1 MDARWYGLIEL
12 VLVMGGVL
20 AFAVWQLRS
29 TARDQA
35 ATLRRKRCER
45 DEPGRADEAPTERV

>member
-1 MDARWYGLIEL
+1 MDAAWYGLIEL

-35 ATLRRKRCER
+35 ATRER
-45 DEPGRADEAPTERV
+45 EARERAGRPE

>member
-1 MDARWYGLIEL
+1 MDPRYYGLIEL

-35 ATLRRKRCER
+35 ATRAREAAER
-45 DEPGRADEAPTERV
+45 EKAER